1 MCWSAVPCG
10 SPNLAA
16 FFFISKP
23 GYYYDTIMTFGI
35 FYLPYDTIMTLLLHL
50 WLLQK
55 FYYYDT
61 LWQNPWKHY
70 YYTYDMTIMTI
81 MTIWIYYD
89 TYSYYDTIIS
99 LIAFYTIMT
108 LMTFR

>member
-1 MCWSAVPCG
+1 MTGAILKSQKQ
-10 SPNLAA
+10 SSN
-16 FFFISKP
+16 ISKQ